1 MVSYYGDFAEDDTVN
16 LPFNTFDSNDPANS
30 VTATDLIAGDIFV
43 HKDGS
48 ATAITTDG
56 ASIDIDAPG
65 VGAHMITIDT
75 SVHADYSTGS
85 EYAVRVDGVTV
96 DGGTVNAWIGAFSI
110 ERAGGAL
117 AVAKLIPTTAMR
129 GTDSAALASV
139 CTEVRLA
146 TLTDWINGG
155 RLDLLLDAIP
165 TTAMRGT
172 DSAALASE
180 VTAARMATLTDW
192 INGGRLDLL
201 LDAIKAITDQFAFTN
216 ANQVDANIQSINDA
230 AVTGDGNAAPWDG
243 A

>member
-48 ATAITTDG
+48 ATAISTDG

-75 SVHADYSTGS
+75 SVHADYATGS

-129 GTDSAALASV
+129 GTDNAALASV
-139 CTEVRLA
+139 CTEARLA
-146 TLTDWINGG
+146 ELAAANLPTDIA
-155 RLDLLLDAIP
+155 AIP

-201 LDAIKAITDQFAFTN
+201 LDAIKAITDQIAFTN
-216 ANQVDANIQSINDA
+216 ANQVDANTKSINDA